1 MVNQEN
7 FPQIPWGVF
16 VQMQRAADE
25 YERVSILAA
34 WALQTTP
41 EAVADLPARQVLE
54 AFQRA
59 MESVEPGPTM
69 RQSGGSAGS
78 P

>member
-16 VQMQRAADE
+16 VRMQRAADE

-34 WALQTTP
+34 WVLQTTP
-41 EAVADLPARQVLE
+41 EAVADMPARQVLE

-59 MESVEPGPTM
+59 MESVEPDPTM
-69 RQSGGSAGS
+69 SRSGGSAGS

>member
-1 MVNQEN
+1 MNREN
-7 FPQIPWGVF
+7 FPDIPWKVF

-34 WALQTTP
+34 WVLQTTP

-59 MESVEPGPTM
+59 MESVEPDPM
-69 RQSGGSAGS
+69 MKQSGGSAGS